1 MIKGFTCGCF
11 DLLHAG
17 HIVMLKEKGL
27 MNKRQRSRLCA
38 HNEVGDTL
46 HEMLIIHTKDT
57 YVRPHKHLNK
67 SESFHIVEGSLN
79 VILFDEE
86 GQITDVIQMGN
97 YLSGNFFYYRLF
109 LMIHLH
115 SIV

>member
-1 MIKGFTCGCF
+1 MKMHQLSEEVFYPDEKIVKV
-11 DLLHAG
+11 DHQD
-17 HIVMLKEKGL
+17 IVMLKEKGL
-27 MNKRQRSRLCA
+27 MNKRQRSRLCD

-97 YLSGNFFYYRLF
+97 YLSGKFFL
-109 LMIHLH
+109 
-115 SIV
+115 